1 MAIFNRM
8 SAAAK
13 PLGGE
18 LIVHEQAPDQLFA
31 KGEITPD
38 RLTTQTAAIGE
49 VQGRL
54 RSVHLAAHLAT
65 RALLNPDQIARY
77 KQLRG
82 YGEPQIPAQHH
93 HHG

>member
-1 MAIFNRM
+1 M

-38 RLTTQTAAIGE
+38 RLTAETAAIGE

-54 RSVHLAAHLAT
+54 RQS
-65 RALLNPDQIARY
+65 NI
-77 KQLRG
+77 
-82 YGEPQIPAQHH
+82 I
-93 HHG
+93 